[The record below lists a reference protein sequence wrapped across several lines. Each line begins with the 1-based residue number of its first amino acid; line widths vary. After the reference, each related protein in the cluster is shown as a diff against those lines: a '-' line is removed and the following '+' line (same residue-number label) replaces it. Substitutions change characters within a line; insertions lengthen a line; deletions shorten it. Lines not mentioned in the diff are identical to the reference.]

1 MNQGFK
7 IAEGHMPVRTKFA
20 TQIDPEILERTR
32 ALAAKEGRQI
42 QSLVEEALTDLLAK
56 RASPRS
62 GMSFDDAQKHSIE
75 RFSTVY
81 ERLAK

>member
-1 MNQGFK
+1 MT
-7 IAEGHMPVRTKFA
+7 ARTKFA

-32 ALAAKEGRQI
+32 ELAAREGRQI

-56 RASPRS
+56 KASPRP
-62 GMSFDDAQKHSIE
+62 GMSFDDAYKHSIE

-81 ERLAK
+81 KRLAK